1 MAKQIPSVRNP
12 SSREN
17 EEFPQI
23 SHSLPNTHQTM
34 TKLFHRKTCC
44 FSGHFRGKATW
55 RPYRKK
61 GHAFQKQIGVIKE
74 LERPFWGWKGST
86 SATSCRSVFGGIQPN
101 LLPKERDLS
110 QLEWRHFFV
119 IFTTFIHLSQPLHR
133 INKCK
138 HFFNKKENTTHC
150 HFIKLRRLD

>member
-1 MAKQIPSVRNP
+1 MAIQIPSVRNP
-12 SSREN
+12 SYREN
-17 EEFPQI
+17 EEFPLI
-23 SHSLPNTHQTM
+23 SQSLPNTHQTM

-119 IFTTFIHLSQPLHR
+119 IF
-133 INKCK
+133 
-138 HFFNKKENTTHC
+138 
-150 HFIKLRRLD
+150 RRLFTFHSPFIGSTNANTFSTRKKTPPTVFLSS